1 MDTEGEGER
10 DFEDFSVY
18 HTSVHAET
26 GVGLR
31 VDDKEPD
38 KWVLF

>member
-18 HTSVHAET
+18 HTSVPAET
-26 GVGLR
+26 GAR
-31 VDDKEPD
+31 
-38 KWVLF
+38 F